1 VRFRPFG
8 ERFRMVSPF
17 PPNVCKEKMKSR
29 FIPCDD
35 FARHFDERPRGIVVG
50 NFVLIWLRAQDLIDG
65 YARPKLIARVVPHDG
80 GTRLDGFVLPTLSG
94 LFMLPPLFPFMVY
107 TLVLTVWNEPDA
119 TKSFLN
125 IVVRLVMSGLGL
137 GLIIGMFFGL
147 SAETRYGRPMRSFV
161 RRILDAEDIDL
172 DGHRIDKRNKRFG
185 HEP

>member
-1 VRFRPFG
+1 MRFRPFG
-8 ERFRMVSPF
+8 ERFRMASPF
-17 PPNVCKEKMKSR
+17 LPDVCKGKIKSR
-29 FIPCDD
+29 FIL
-35 FARHFDERPRGIVVG
+35 ERPRGIIVG

-65 YARPKLIARVVPHDG
+65 YARPKLIARLVPQNG
-80 GTRLDGFVLPTLSG
+80 GTRIEGFVLPTLSG
-94 LFMLPPLFPFMVY
+94 FFLLPPLFPFMVY

-125 IVVRLVMSGLGL
+125 IVVRLMMSGLGL

-161 RRILDAEDIDL
+161 RRILDAENIDR
-172 DGHRIDKRNKRFG
+172 DGHRIDKRDKRFG